1 MVYLF
6 YPLMKMHP
14 VIVKQG
20 FVVIVAFCYNICLLR
35 TPVIMILNVVGC
47 KDCTRENKLPLW
59 GAWGHSP
66 QPLDNSCNFFEK
78 NIHFNT
84 IWMTF
89 YTF

>member
-1 MVYLF
+1 
-6 YPLMKMHP
+6 MKMHA

-35 TPVIMILNVVGC
+35 IPVITTLNVVGHE
-47 KDCTRENKLPLW
+47 DCTQENKLPLW
-59 GAWGHSP
+59 GAWGRSP
-66 QPLDNSCNFFEK
+66 QPLGDSCNFFGK